1 MLIQLDR
8 SMDENLDLQLMYEVE
23 ILWNLALNL

>member
-8 SMDENLDLQLMYEVE
+8 SMDENLDLQLMYEVG

>member
-8 SMDENLDLQLMYEVE
+8 SMDENLDLQLVYEVG
-23 ILWNLALNL
+23 ISWNLALNL